1 MTKYIPYSTIL
12 YVGDTGIQFRYGIV
26 SWYGI
31 PYRYSGTVLRTD
43 TPVWYSG
50 TSIPLLVFIIKLCS
64 NYAIMHVI
72 THTVLPLVMNIYV
85 LNIAT
90 IGDKGAEGVNVGN
103 LMGIAQL

>member
-1 MTKYIPYSTIL
+1 M
-12 YVGDTGIQFRYGIV
+12 YGT
-26 SWYGI
+26 
-31 PYRYSGTVLRTD
+31 PYRYSGTS
-43 TPVWYSG
+43 TPYRYSG
-50 TSIPLLVFIIKLCS
+50 MVFRYGIPLLVFIIKLCS

-103 LMGIAQL
+103 LMGIAQ